1 MKVINKYHK
10 RDMKSETTARTD
22 NVDRSGY
29 IPLDLQHARLMKA
42 GKTLEEIRD
51 YQYNSDYHEVM
62 EHLEDKDFFEK
73 YRKNLSNNME
83 KVEVDTFMKKSL
95 DNLSYRINKHEELE
109 RLKKEYLKLENEK
122 AIKQQAINEYKLMND
137 LKLKE

>member
-1 MKVINKYHK
+1 MVVINKYHK
-10 RDMKSETTARTD
+10 RDMKQERTARTD

-62 EHLEDKDFFEK
+62 AHLEDKDFFEK
-73 YRKNLSNNME
+73 YRNNLSNYME
-83 KVEVDTFMKKSL
+83 KVEVDNFMKKSL
-95 DNLSYRINKHEELE
+95 DNMSYRLNKNEELE
-109 RLKKEYLKLENEK
+109 RLKKEYLRLENEK
-122 AIKQQAINEYKLMND
+122 AIKQQAINEYKSMNEP
-137 LKLKE
+137 KE

>member
-1 MKVINKYHK
+1 MVVINKYHK
-10 RDMKSETTARTD
+10 RDMKQENTARTD

-62 EHLEDKDFFEK
+62 AHLEDKDFFEK
-73 YRKNLSNNME
+73 YRNNLSNNME
-83 KVEVDTFMKKSL
+83 KVEVDNFMKKSL
-95 DNLSYRINKHEELE
+95 DNMSYRINKNAELE
-109 RLKKEYLKLENEK
+109 RLRKEYLRLENEK
-122 AIKQQAINEYKLMND
+122 AIKQQAINEYKQMNEP
-137 LKLKE
+137 KG

>member
-1 MKVINKYHK
+1 MVVINKYHK
-10 RDMKSETTARTD
+10 RDMKQEKTARTD

-62 EHLEDKDFFEK
+62 QHYLH
-73 YRKNLSNNME
+73 SNMVRFIIIIYSFN
-83 KVEVDTFMKKSL
+83 FIL
-95 DNLSYRINKHEELE
+95 
-109 RLKKEYLKLENEK
+109 
-122 AIKQQAINEYKLMND
+122 
-137 LKLKE
+137 